1 MSKAIIETQSIGKI
15 ISTIHRKI
23 YARLTN
29 RLIDYEINTGQI
41 HFLFTLF
48 RNPGICQHD
57 IAQAVNVDKATAT
70 KMLSGLEKTGYVK
83 RLKKE
88 SDQRF
93 RYLYL
98 TKKGEDVLPKLKLV
112 LEKHNLEIMK
122 DFNKLEKNE
131 LHCLLEKLL
140 KTIEG

>member
-88 SDQRF
+88 IGSAISVFIPYQKRRGCIAKVKVGF
-93 RYLYL
+93 
-98 TKKGEDVLPKLKLV
+98 G
-112 LEKHNLEIMK
+112 
-122 DFNKLEKNE
+122 
-131 LHCLLEKLL
+131 
-140 KTIEG
+140 KT